1 MIFDFFPTTVYL
13 LCFATSA
20 ACAILLARS
29 YFASRARLLL
39 WSAICFL
46 FLAANNLVVVI
57 DMLLIPDMSFRVLRL
72 VLAFAAVS
80 VLLFGFI
87 WDLERDRDA

>member
-1 MIFDFFPTTVYL
+1 VTFEFFPTTVYL

-29 YFASRARLLL
+29 YVASRARILL
-39 WSAICFL
+39 WSSICFIL
-46 FLAANNLVVVI
+46 LAANNLVVVI
-57 DMLLIPDMSFRVLRL
+57 DMLLIPEINFRLPRL
-72 VLAFAAVS
+72 VLALAAVS

-87 WDLERDRDA
+87 WDLERDRDG

>member
-1 MIFDFFPTTVYL
+1 MPEVFPTTVYL

-20 ACAILLARS
+20 ACALLLARS

-46 FLAANNLVVVI
+46 FLAANNLVVVV
-57 DMLLIPDMSFRVLRL
+57 DMLVIPDISFRVLRL
-72 VLAFAAVS
+72 VLALAAVS
-80 VLLFGFI
+80 VLLFGFV
-87 WDLERDRDA
+87 WDLEKD

>member
-1 MIFDFFPTTVYL
+1 MTDLFPTIVYL

-20 ACAILLARS
+20 ACAVLLARS

-39 WSAICFL
+39 WSALCFL
-46 FLAANNLVVVI
+46 LLAGNNLVVVV
-57 DMLLIPDMSFRVLRL
+57 DMLLIPEVSFRLLRL
-72 VLAFAAVS
+72 VLALSAVS

>member
-1 MIFDFFPTTVYL
+1 MPEFFPTTVYL

-20 ACAILLARS
+20 ACALLLARS

-46 FLAANNLVVVI
+46 FLAANNLVVVV
-57 DMLLIPDMSFRVLRL
+57 DMLMIPEISFRVPRL
-72 VLAFAAVS
+72 LLALAAVS
-80 VLLFGFI
+80 VLLFGFV
-87 WDLERDRDA
+87 WDLEKD